1 MDDEL
6 WSKLSYIEMSKNRTE
21 ALKTLAENDKPMTP
35 SEISEEI
42 DIAFNSASRALRQLA
57 EKEIVECI
65 NPEAPRYRRY
75 KITQAGEKILE
86 EI

>member
-21 ALKTLAENDKPMTP
+21 TLKTLAENDKPMTP

-42 DIAFNSASRALRQLA
+42 DIAFNSTSRALRQLA

-75 KITQAGEKILE
+75 KITEQGEKILDE
-86 EI
+86 L